1 MVAEEEAE
9 EAEVDKIIVI
19 TKTQKK
25 KNRQNIKIMKTK
37 KLTEALVEIE
47 EEVAE
52 ATEVIVVAEE
62 EVVAVKA
69 MDSIMR
75 SSNMT
80 QMCARTTKNKK
91 QLTTKAEVMRESD
104 L

>member
-1 MVAEEEAE
+1 VEEAVVAEE

-80 QMCARTTKNKK
+80 
-91 QLTTKAEVMRESD
+91 
-104 L
+104 